1 VDPTSRAYPSGDLKA
16 SDSDRDAAL
25 AELSEHFQVG
35 RLTAAEFDERAGQA
49 LGARTGKELTA
60 LMADLPAGPPARP
73 EPGTNSGT
81 GAGLRRMA
89 GRSVTM
95 IAVVALAGITVVAA
109 ILGNGLGLELGS
121 GHGHGHGY
129 AGPAPWGLILIV
141 FLILRRR
148 THRRDHTRSH
158 RDE

>member
-1 VDPTSRAYPSGDLKA
+1 VDPTSRAYPSGDLRA

-25 AELSEHFQVG
+25 SELSEHFQAG

-49 LGARTGKELTA
+49 LGARTGKQLTD
-60 LMADLPAGPPARP
+60 LMADLPPGPPARP
-73 EPGTNSGT
+73 EPSTNSAT
-81 GAGLRRMA
+81 GAGLRRIA
-89 GRSVTM
+89 ARSVTM
-95 IAVVALAGITVVAA
+95 TTVVALAGIAAVVA
-109 ILGNGLGLELGS
+109 ILGNRLELGN
-121 GHGHGHGY
+121 GHGDSF

-148 THRRDHTRSH
+148 THSRDRTRSH